1 MLYHARYWLLNVY
14 VSSNKFFKSFYWL
27 VIVLHVILIKILV
40 NDRRNNIGV
49 EKYLHKKKIM
59 WLKKYIHLKSL
70 CMTLKIKQNAP
81 RCVHDMAR

>member
-1 MLYHARYWLLNVY
+1 MLYHTCYWLLNVY
-14 VSSNKFFKSFYWL
+14 VSSNNFFESFYWL

-49 EKYLHKKKIM
+49 EMYPHKKKSCD
-59 WLKKYIHLKSL
+59 LKSL
-70 CMTLKIKQNAP
+70 CMTLEIKQNAP

>member
-14 VSSNKFFKSFYWL
+14 VSSNNFFESFYWL

-49 EKYLHKKKIM
+49 EKYLHKKKNHVI
-59 WLKKYIHLKSL
+59 KKIYSPEKFVYDSG
-70 CMTLKIKQNAP
+70 N
-81 RCVHDMAR
+81 

>member
-14 VSSNKFFKSFYWL
+14 VSSNNFFESFYWL

-49 EKYLHKKKIM
+49 EKNLHKKKIM
-59 WLKKYIHLKSL
+59 
-70 CMTLKIKQNAP
+70 
-81 RCVHDMAR
+81 